1 MREEGYEDCLQTS
14 QKYMERDSDFALEV
28 TKHLWEKKAALP

>member
-14 QKYMERDSDFALEV
+14 QKYMEKDNDFGLEV
-28 TKHLWEKKAALP
+28 AKHLWEKKPALP